1 MSFMDSIKGML
12 GGDGGFD
19 PTRLKELLDQFG
31 GLEGILAKLEEAGLT
46 DKVQSWIG
54 GGDNASISA
63 DEVKSALGNENLEAA
78 AQTMG
83 TSTDDIAGKLSE
95 LLPGLVDTMSPGGS
109 KPEGGFDTSGVT
121 DAISGFL
128 GQ

>member
-19 PTRLKELLDQFG
+19 PTQLKELLDQFG
-31 GLEGILAKLEEAGLT
+31 GLDGILAKLEEAGLA

-54 GGDNASISA
+54 GGENAGISA
-63 DEVKSALGNENLEAA
+63 DEIKSALGDQNLSAA
-78 AQTMG
+78 ADKLG
-83 TSTDDIAGKLSE
+83 TSTDDVAGKLSE

-109 KPEGGFDTSGVT
+109 KPEGGFDISGIG
-121 DAISGFL
+121 DALKGFL
-128 GQ
+128 GN